1 VQSFA
6 EDQEVPPFSGN
17 VTGMYYDPG
26 FDGILIDSGE
36 LVDDLA
42 TDGDWDAL
50 VAVDSLI
57 GTNPA
62 GEYEFGSSWDMGAV
76 FDVNVR
82 RKFVSRPILLTG
94 LWDDNTLFIDEWPD
108 LDEDNLDVVNAEMYV
123 RTTTDD
129 PAGTPVY
136 GDWNQ
141 LANAIVRGR
150 GFQFKTIATSSNP
163 SINILIDEL
172 GAELELQ
179 QRTEQSA
186 TLSSGAG
193 TYAVTFADA
202 FYQAPNVGITAY
214 NLATGDF
221 FAVTLLTRTG
231 FTVEFKNSAGTAVNR
246 QFTYTAVGYG
256 KEI

>member
-1 VQSFA
+1 
-6 EDQEVPPFSGN
+6 
-17 VTGMYYDPG
+17 
-26 FDGILIDSGE
+26 
-36 LVDDLA
+36 
-42 TDGDWDAL
+42 
-50 VAVDSLI
+50 
-57 GTNPA
+57 
-62 GEYEFGSSWDMGAV
+62 MGAV

-82 RKFVSRPILLTG
+82 RRFVTRPILLTG
-94 LWDDNTLFIDEWPD
+94 LWDDNTMMIDEWPD
-108 LDEDNLDVVNAEMYV
+108 IDEDNLDVVNAELYV
-123 RTTTDD
+123 RTTPDD
-129 PAGTPVY
+129 PAGTPTW

-141 LANAIVRGR
+141 IANAIVRGR

-186 TLSSGAG
+186 TINSGAG
-193 TYAVTFADA
+193 AYAVTFADA

-221 FAVTLLTRTG
+221 FAVTSVTRTG
-231 FTVEFKNSAGTAVNR
+231 FTVEFKNSAGTAVDR
-246 QFTYTAVGYG
+246 QFTYTANGYG